1 MTTETP
7 YEQSITRAITRRLA
21 EIKGLTHDEVV
32 EELIET
38 ITERERT
45 VANLRSA
52 LEIAEQ
58 RLLQLRRQ
66 QIDAVSAQLAKLEAL

>member
-1 MTTETP
+1 MSETP

-32 EELIET
+32 EELIEA

-58 RLLQLRRQ
+58 RLLVFRRQ
-66 QIDAVSAQLAKLEAL
+66 QIDAVNAQLAKLEAL

>member
-1 MTTETP
+1 M
-7 YEQSITRAITRRLA
+7 
-21 EIKGLTHDEVV
+21 
-32 EELIET
+32 IET

-66 QIDAVSAQLAKLEAL
+66 QIDAVTAQLAKLEAL

>member
-58 RLLQLRRQ
+58 RVLQLRRQ
-66 QIDAVSAQLAKLEAL
+66 QIDAAKTQLAKLEAL

>member
-1 MTTETP
+1 MSETP

-32 EELIET
+32 EELIEA

-58 RLLQLRRQ
+58 RLLVFRRQ

>member
-38 ITERERT
+38 ITERERK

-58 RLLQLRRQ
+58 RVLQLRRQ
-66 QIDAVSAQLAKLEAL
+66 QIDAAKTQLAKLEAL

>member
-1 MTTETP
+1 VSETA

-66 QIDAVSAQLAKLEAL
+66 QIDAAKTQLAKLEAL